1 MNQLVD
7 IAVTE
12 LLISRLCHEIVG
24 PVGAINN
31 GVELI
36 EEMGEEMAADA
47 MQLIGG
53 SAKQAA
59 ARLQFFRVA
68 YGRSGRMESRAAEL
82 RTLATNALHGG
93 RIRFAWPMGAI
104 APDIPEGAAGL
115 ILCMIDLATHAL
127 PRGGAVTVE
136 IGRAI
141 SVIAEGQG
149 AAMPADLA
157 AAMHA
162 DTPVAA
168 LTARTIHG
176 HWAALSAKGIGRV
189 LKAQPDGADR
199 LRLTA

>member
-1 MNQLVD
+1 MSQLVD

-12 LLISRLCHEIVG
+12 LLMSRLCHEIVG

-36 EEMGEEMAADA
+36 EEMGEDMTADA

-59 ARLQFFRVA
+59 ARLQYFRVA
-68 YGRSGRMESRAAEL
+68 YGRTGRMETRAAEL
-82 RTLATNALHGG
+82 RTLASNALNGG

-104 APDIPEGAAGL
+104 APDIPDGAGGL
-115 ILCMIDLATHAL
+115 ILCMVDLATHAL

-136 IGRAI
+136 VGKTI
-141 SVIAEGQG
+141 SILAEGQG
-149 AAMPADLA
+149 AALPPDLT
-157 AAMHA
+157 AAMRA
-162 DTPVAA
+162 DAPVAS
-168 LTARTIHG
+168 LTARTVHA
-176 HWAALSAKGIGRV
+176 HWAALAAKGIDRV
-189 LKAQPDGADR
+189 LKSQPDGSDR